1 MITAA
6 GLLWTMSACHMAS
19 PSTEYPPYFQEL
31 IDTVSYRNIFYIS
44 CVLKYFGYRVKENIA
59 TISFSCV
66 FFLSMNEWVFFGCVY
81 KHCAHACIC
90 RGQRA
95 QDPSELELWTA
106 ISPSPSPRYFCK
118 SRERSF
124 TTITSQPLLGY
135 SELHVWLVGFSCNRS
150 APEAAALSMQV
161 SSSLHIVFMLQ

>member
-66 FFLSMNEWVFFGCVY
+66 FFLSMNEWVFLDV
-81 KHCAHACIC
+81 CISTVHMPASAEA
-90 RGQRA
+90 RGHKILQNW
-95 QDPSELELWTA
+95 S
-106 ISPSPSPRYFCK
+106 YG
-118 SRERSF
+118 
-124 TTITSQPLLGY
+124 LL
-135 SELHVWLVGFSCNRS
+135 
-150 APEAAALSMQV
+150 
-161 SSSLHIVFMLQ
+161 